1 MRTKRDWKNELIE
14 VEKRDGAEILSLNG
28 NPFGELS
35 RDSIKV
41 RREDKCQY
49 RACCGSV
56 EERTVRL
63 IVERV
68 GMLST
73 EQIKFNK
80 QQKIKAT
87 NLEKYG
93 CECSLQSQGVKD
105 KRTATNLEKYGCENP
120 AQSQGIKDKRK
131 ATCLKNNGC
140 EHPMHNAEIFEKQ
153 QKNSYRRKFYTFRD
167 DTTVEVQGYE
177 DQALKLLEER
187 HQYASAD
194 FIQGKERLKKTFP
207 YCDNGKNR
215 VYHPD
220 IPTPNKGLLRKGWI
234 EVKCN
239 YTFQN
244 GMEKNCEIIKKGK
257 AVIESGYH
265 FEIWVFKTNKDT
277 EPVKIS
283 SENGVDRFKDRC
295 MEYYNELI

>member
-1 MRTKRDWKNELIE
+1 
-14 VEKRDGAEILSLNG
+14 
-28 NPFGELS
+28 
-35 RDSIKV
+35 
-41 RREDKCQY
+41 
-49 RACCGSV
+49 
-56 EERTVRL
+56 
-63 IVERV
+63 
-68 GMLST
+68 ML
-73 EQIKFNK
+73 K
-80 QQKIKAT
+80 
-87 NLEKYG
+87 
-93 CECSLQSQGVKD
+93 
-105 KRTATNLEKYGCENP
+105 
-120 AQSQGIKDKRK
+120 
-131 ATCLKNNGC
+131 
-140 EHPMHNAEIFEKQ
+140 KQ

-187 HQYASAD
+187 HQYTSAD

-220 IPTPNKGLLRKGWI
+220 IPTPNKGLLREGWI
-234 EVKCN
+234 EVKSN
-239 YTFQN
+239 YTFRT